1 MGTMTRDEAVAA
13 LTRPGGPFEIVDTQ
27 IGDVSTRVY
36 AGAPPSLVSIL
47 ESSRAHGDRD
57 FLVYEH
63 DRYTFSDLY
72 GIVAAL
78 ATWLAGER
86 DVKKGDRIAIGMRN
100 YPEWLFAFW
109 ATQAL
114 GAVAVPLNAWWTA
127 PELRYALDDSGATF
141 ALLDGER
148 YERLAGDLRELRMS
162 SIVVRHQG
170 AVGDGAIHWHDVRD
184 RLDRSATL
192 PAVDIAPDDDATIL
206 YTSGT
211 TGQPKG
217 AVGTH
222 RNHLTNYMNSL
233 FGGAVDAMLTASQGP
248 APGRSGAVAAPCSL
262 QTYPFFHIGGLTMV
276 YMATGTGLKLV
287 LQYKWDLEQAL
298 ELIQREHVTTFAAV
312 PTILRQVFDSPLMAK
327 YDVSRLTTIGS
338 GGAPVPPDLVGRV
351 DEEFEEA
358 LPSNGYGL
366 TETTSAV
373 TVNRGADYLAH
384 PSSVGRLFPVV
395 DVRVVDPA
403 TGNDVTTGSTGE
415 LWFCGPNVVRGYWN
429 RPAATAEAFTD
440 GWFHSGDVGFIDDDG
455 FLSVVDRLKDVVI
468 RSGENVYSAEVEAAI
483 FEHPAVADVAV
494 VGLPHRELGEQV
506 AAVVQLKE
514 GSDVSTTQLQEHVA
528 ARLARFKV
536 PEHIVITTD
545 PLPRT
550 ASGKVLKRD
559 LRDQISSS

>member
-13 LTRPGGPFEIVDTQ
+13 LTGPGGPFEIVDTQ
-27 IGDVSTRVY
+27 IGDVSMRVY
-36 AGAPPSLVSIL
+36 ESAPPSLMSIL
-47 ESSRAHGDRD
+47 ESSRGYGDRE
-57 FLVYEH
+57 FLVFEH
-63 DRYTFSDLY
+63 DRVTFSDHY

-78 ATWLAGER
+78 ASWLAGER
-86 DVKKGDRIAIGMRN
+86 GIGKGDRIAIGMRN

-109 ATQAL
+109 ATLAL
-114 GAVAVPLNAWWTA
+114 GAVAVPLNAWWSG

-148 YERLAGDLRELRMS
+148 YDRLAGDLRELRMP

-170 AVGDGAIHWHDVRD
+170 AVQDGAIRWPDLRD
-184 RLDRSATL
+184 QLDRSVAL
-192 PAVDIAPDDDATIL
+192 PDVDIGRDDDATIL

-233 FGGAVDAMLTASQGP
+233 CFGAVDAMLASSP
-248 APGRSGAVAAPCSL
+248 APLAEQTVAAPPCSL
-262 QTYPFFHIGGLTMV
+262 QTYPFFHIGGLTML
-276 YMATGTGLKLV
+276 YMATGAGVKLV

-298 ELIQREHVTTFAAV
+298 ELIEREHVTSFAAV
-312 PTILRQVFDSPLMAK
+312 PTILRQVFDSPLMEK
-327 YDVSRLTTIGS
+327 YDVSSLTNIGS
-338 GGAPVPPDLVGRV
+338 GGTPVPPDLVGRV
-351 DEEFEEA
+351 DEEFDQA

-384 PSSVGRLFPVV
+384 PSSVGRVFPVV
-395 DVRVVDPA
+395 GVRVVDPT
-403 TGNDVTTGSTGE
+403 TGSDVTTGSTGE
-415 LWFCGPNVVRGYWN
+415 LWFRGPNVVRGYWN

-440 GWFHSGDVGFIDDDG
+440 GWFHSGDLGFVDDEG
-455 FLSVVDRLKDVVI
+455 FLHVVDRLKDVVI
-468 RSGENVYSAEVEAAI
+468 RSGENVYCAEVEAAI

-514 GSDVSTTQLQEHVA
+514 GSDVSAAQLQEHVA

-536 PEHIVITTD
+536 PEHVVIRTD

-559 LRDQISSS
+559 LRDQISPR

>member
-13 LTRPGGPFEIVDTQ
+13 LTGPGGPFEIVDTQ
-27 IGDVSTRVY
+27 IGDLSTRVY
-36 AGAPPSLVSIL
+36 KGAPPSLMSIL
-47 ESSRAHGDRD
+47 ESSRGHGDRE
-57 FLVYEH
+57 FLVYE
-63 DRYTFSDLY
+63 RERFTFSDHY

-86 DVKKGDRIAIGMRN
+86 DVGKGDRIAIGMRN

-114 GAVAVPLNAWWTA
+114 GAVAVPLNAWWSG

-148 YERLAGDLRELRMS
+148 YDRLAGDLRELRMP
-162 SIVVRHQG
+162 SIVVRHPG
-170 AVGDGAIHWHDVRD
+170 AVQDGAIRWPDLRD
-184 RLDRSATL
+184 QLDPSVAL
-192 PAVDIAPDDDATIL
+192 PAVDLAPDDDATIL

-233 FGGAVDAMLTASQGP
+233 CFGAVDAMLASSP
-248 APGRSGAVAAPCSL
+248 APPAEQTVVAPPCSL
-262 QTYPFFHIGGLTMV
+262 QTYPFFHIGGLTML
-276 YMATGTGLKLV
+276 YMATGTGVKLV

-298 ELIQREHVTTFAAV
+298 ELIQREHVTSFAAV
-312 PTILRQVFDSPLMAK
+312 PTILRQVFDSPLMEK
-327 YDVSRLTTIGS
+327 YDISSLTTIGS
-338 GGAPVPPDLVGRV
+338 GGTPVPPDLVGRV
-351 DEEFEEA
+351 DDEFDQA

-395 DVRVVDPA
+395 GVRVVDPA
-403 TGNDVTTGSTGE
+403 TGSDVTTGSTGE
-415 LWFCGPNVVRGYWN
+415 LWFRGPNVVRGYWN
-429 RPAATAEAFTD
+429 RPAATVEAFTD
-440 GWFHSGDVGFIDDDG
+440 GWFHSGDLGFVDDEG
-455 FLSVVDRLKDVVI
+455 FLHVVDRLKDVVI
-468 RSGENVYSAEVEAAI
+468 RSGENVYCAEVEAAI

-514 GSDVSTTQLQEHVA
+514 GSDVSAAQLQEHVA

-536 PEHIVITTD
+536 PEHVVIRTD

-559 LRDQISSS
+559 LRDQISPR

>member
-13 LTRPGGPFEIVDTQ
+13 LTGPGGPFEIVDTQ
-27 IGDVSTRVY
+27 IGDVSMRVY
-36 AGAPPSLVSIL
+36 ESAPPSLVSIL
-47 ESSRAHGDRD
+47 ESSRGYGDRE
-57 FLVYEH
+57 FLVFEH
-63 DRYTFSDLY
+63 DRVTFSDHY

-78 ATWLAGER
+78 ASWLAGER
-86 DVKKGDRIAIGMRN
+86 GIGKGDRIAIGMRN

-109 ATQAL
+109 ATLAL
-114 GAVAVPLNAWWTA
+114 GAVAVPLNAWWSG

-148 YERLAGDLRELRMS
+148 YDRLAGDLRELRMP

-170 AVGDGAIHWHDVRD
+170 AVQDGAIRWPDLRD
-184 RLDRSATL
+184 QLDRSVAL
-192 PAVDIAPDDDATIL
+192 PDVDIAPDDDATIL

-233 FGGAVDAMLTASQGP
+233 CFGAVDAMLASSP
-248 APGRSGAVAAPCSL
+248 APLAEQTVAAPPCSL
-262 QTYPFFHIGGLTMV
+262 QTYPFFHIGGLTML
-276 YMATGTGLKLV
+276 YMATGAGVKLV

-298 ELIQREHVTTFAAV
+298 ELIEREHVTSFAAV
-312 PTILRQVFDSPLMAK
+312 PTILRQVFDSPLMEK
-327 YDVSRLTTIGS
+327 YDVSSLTNIGS
-338 GGAPVPPDLVGRV
+338 GGTPVPPDLVGRV
-351 DEEFEEA
+351 DEEFDQA

-384 PSSVGRLFPVV
+384 PSSVGRVFPVV
-395 DVRVVDPA
+395 GVRVVDPT
-403 TGNDVTTGSTGE
+403 TGSDVTTGSTGE
-415 LWFCGPNVVRGYWN
+415 LWFRGPNVVRGYWN

-440 GWFHSGDVGFIDDDG
+440 GWFHSGDLGFVDDEG
-455 FLSVVDRLKDVVI
+455 FLHVVDRLKDLVI
-468 RSGENVYSAEVEAAI
+468 RSGENVYCAEVEAAI

-514 GSDVSTTQLQEHVA
+514 GSDVSAAQLQEHVA

-536 PEHIVITTD
+536 PEHVVIRTD

-559 LRDQISSS
+559 LRDQISPR